1 MDIVIIDDHNII
13 IEGIEMLLSLET
25 NINILKTYNDGN
37 AFLSDLRANIIK
49 PEIILM
55 DLMMPTINGFE
66 CSKILRQEFPDLKII
81 ILSMNCDDKVIYELI
96 NTVGITGYLSKKI
109 TRKEL
114 VSALEDVRLGY
125 IHLSDEAE
133 TAMRS
138 FQKKIIEYPEIKLSS
153 REKEIV
159 QLMIKGLLNR
169 EIAEQLFISE
179 STVETH
185 RKNIYRKTDTH
196 SVPKLIQ
203 IVNDLNLLGNLN

>member
-37 AFLSDLRANIIK
+37 AFLKDLRANVVE

-81 ILSMNCDDKVIYELI
+81 ILSMNCEDKVIHELI
-96 NTVGITGYLSKKI
+96 NTVGISGYLSKKI

-125 IHLSDEAE
+125 IHLSEEAE
-133 TAMRS
+133 TSMKS

-159 QLMIKGLLNR
+159 KLMIKGLLNR
-169 EIAEQLFISE
+169 EIANQLFISE

-185 RKNIYRKTDTH
+185 RKNIYRKTDTN

>member
-37 AFLSDLRANIIK
+37 AFLKDLRANVVE

-81 ILSMNCDDKVIYELI
+81 ILSMNCEDKVIHELI
-96 NTVGITGYLSKKI
+96 NTVGISGYLSKKI
-109 TRKEL
+109 TRNEL

-125 IHLSDEAE
+125 IHLSEEAE
-133 TAMRS
+133 TAMKS
-138 FQKKIIEYPEIKLSS
+138 FQKKIIEYPKIKLSS

-159 QLMIKGLLNR
+159 RLMIKGLLNR
-169 EIAEQLFISE
+169 EIANQLFISE

-185 RKNIYRKTDTH
+185 RKNIYRKTDTN